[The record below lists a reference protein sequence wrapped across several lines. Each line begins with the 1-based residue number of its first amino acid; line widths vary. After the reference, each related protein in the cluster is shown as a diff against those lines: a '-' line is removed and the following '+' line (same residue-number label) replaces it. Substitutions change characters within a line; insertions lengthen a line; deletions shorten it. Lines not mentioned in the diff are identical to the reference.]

1 MTATDIEHHLT
12 PAAAINRF
20 DLVNEFLLI
29 LLLAFG
35 PLSFGAVE
43 AWSRLVAFCIVAAM
57 GGVLAAKLVVQR
69 SAARFVW
76 SWAYLPIA
84 LFIGVA
90 LFQLLPL
97 PASIVKV
104 ISPQTVAMKAELLN
118 DAPDAEAVL
127 ARPTIS
133 FYSYA

>member
-1 MTATDIEHHLT
+1 MTATDLEHHHP

-20 DLVNEFLLI
+20 DLVNEFLLV

-43 AWSRLVAFCIVAAM
+43 AWSRLVAFSIITAM
-57 GGVLAAKLVVQR
+57 CAVLVAKLFVQR

-76 SWAYLPIA
+76 SWAYLPTA
-84 LFIGVA
+84 LFIAVA

-97 PASIVKV
+97 PAPVVRV
-104 ISPQTVAMKAELLN
+104 ISPQTVAMK
-118 DAPDAEAVL
+118 
-127 ARPTIS
+127 T
-133 FYSYA
+133 